1 MPLTN
6 QRQSLKHNVLDFGG
20 VMCSFLS
27 GLVNN
32 ILFSSTDDEGSWD
45 AENDS

>member
-1 MPLTN
+1 
-6 QRQSLKHNVLDFGG
+6 
-20 VMCSFLS
+20 MCSFLS

-32 ILFSSTDDEGSWD
+32 ILFASTDHEDSWD